1 MDGMRYS
8 LENKRM
14 DKINIE
20 KINSVYEQ
28 PKSLKEYKRYQRE
41 KFLDKCKENEYF
53 NGLNARLVDYKN
65 KDGEVSLLV
74 EDVLYEDYLTT
85 NLYYK
90 NNVYDLLLK
99 DKFMEEH
106 KEDMGNQIG
115 TSGVIVT
122 LDGSYVFR
130 ERSNKVM
137 KEKGK
142 IDTSFSGTLSGLKTG
157 TLEDN
162 LDQMV
167 YKEMEEELGIKSH
180 EIEKIMLQSF
190 YKDKTQL
197 DKPEFLFY
205 ITVNLKDDDIE
216 DRYEESKDHWESN
229 KIDFVKN
236 IDDIEE
242 YKHKGKE
249 ITINVME
256 FINTIR

>member
-1 MDGMRYS
+1 M
-8 LENKRM
+8 
-14 DKINIE
+14 
-20 KINSVYEQ
+20 
-28 PKSLKEYKRYQRE
+28 
-41 KFLDKCKENEYF
+41 
-53 NGLNARLVDYKN
+53 
-65 KDGEVSLLV
+65 

-99 DKFMEEH
+99 DKFMEEYT
-106 KEDMGNQIG
+106 EDMANQIG

-142 IDTSFSGTLSGLKTG
+142 IDTSFSGTLTGLKTG
-157 TLEDN
+157 TIEDN
-162 LDQMV
+162 LDKMV

-180 EIEKIMLQSF
+180 EIEKIMLQSI

-197 DKPEFLFY
+197 DKPEILFY
-205 ITVNLKDDDIE
+205 ITVNLKDEDIE
-216 DRYEESKDHWESN
+216 ERYEESKDRWESN
-229 KIDFVKN
+229 NIYFVKS
-236 IDDIEE
+236 IEDIKE
-242 YKHKGKE
+242 YKNKGKA

-256 FINTIR
+256 FINTIREENIK

>member
-1 MDGMRYS
+1 MRYN

-14 DKINIE
+14 DKIKVE

-28 PKSLKEYKRYQRE
+28 PKQLKEYKREQRE
-41 KFLDKCKENEYF
+41 KFLDKCKEKEYF
-53 NGLNARLVDYKN
+53 NGLNTRLVKLKN

-90 NNVYDLLLK
+90 DNVYDLLLK

-106 KEDMGNQIG
+106 KEDMANQIG

-122 LDGSYVFR
+122 LDGSYVIK
-130 ERSNKVM
+130 ERSNKVI

-142 IDTSFSGTLSGLKTG
+142 IETSFSGALSLLKTG

-162 LDQMV
+162 LDQLV

-190 YKDKTQL
+190 YKDRTQL
-197 DKPEFLFY
+197 DKPEILFY
-205 ITVNLKDDDIE
+205 ITVNLKDDEIKE
-216 DRYEESKDHWESN
+216 RYEESVDRWESN

-236 IDDIEE
+236 VEDIKE
-242 YKHKGKE
+242 YKNKGKE
-249 ITINVME
+249 LSLNVME
-256 FINTIR
+256 FINTIG